1 MSTRGAD
8 LECAPRGLHRICCFL
23 TMRLLWLTGLVSG
36 MAHPLRSGRTARPGE
51 WSPPTVC
58 PALLF
63 GVATC
68 ACPCPLRHCRLS
80 RDPCSRWV
88 VNVSVLL
95 EELTICVADGC
106 ANRFADEASSEGCC
120 PSCLAFWGRPRTE
133 QRRSPQPRSPA
144 VAPLRGLTTMPD
156 VKCLGADPSA
166 VVDGL
171 ATGTEVGPP
180 RAPGRQRRTPT
191 VLIRYPNPANRIR
204 TVGEIR
210 AGEPVERNKARTAR
224 LVTEYGKGNPP
235 CA

>member
-1 MSTRGAD
+1 
-8 LECAPRGLHRICCFL
+8 
-23 TMRLLWLTGLVSG
+23 
-36 MAHPLRSGRTARPGE
+36 
-51 WSPPTVC
+51 
-58 PALLF
+58 
-63 GVATC
+63 
-68 ACPCPLRHCRLS
+68 
-80 RDPCSRWV
+80 
-88 VNVSVLL
+88 
-95 EELTICVADGC
+95 
-106 ANRFADEASSEGCC
+106 
-120 PSCLAFWGRPRTE
+120 
-133 QRRSPQPRSPA
+133 

-180 RAPGRQRRTPT
+180 RAPGRAKNSYSPDP
-191 VLIRYPNPANRIR
+191 VSKPGNRIR